1 MGINFGRCAPYL
13 CITGI
18 GWTLLPAAVPVRT
31 LPTASPKYRGAGWRA
46 TTFERPRST
55 IVIVV
60 GAAGGG
66 AAEFMYF
73 LDNNFVGDASLLHYR
88 PQITAGTRPAVV
100 LIYDPYSYAIKRDL
114 YGATIT
120 FTPLVLESLVYF
132 TDDSFTVALLRQR
145 ERKGGSVC
153 VRVIAVAL
161 LGIICTRGHITAFLL
176 ERRR

>member
-1 MGINFGRCAPYL
+1 MGINFGRRAPYL

-55 IVIVV
+55 VVIVV

-120 FTPLVLESLVYF
+120 FTPPCWSPSCISPTTVLLWHYCGNESEKAAPY
-132 TDDSFTVALLRQR
+132 A
-145 ERKGGSVC
+145 C
-153 VRVIAVAL
+153 A
-161 LGIICTRGHITAFLL
+161 
-176 ERRR
+176 